1 MRRIYRSVICQVM
14 LAMVMAISLPGWASA
29 AATPVA
35 IEVVD
40 SLPLLPE
47 DADLKQLSQ
56 QLELIRQSVP
66 ISTSDEKLAEF
77 RQGALQVQQQAET
90 LLTVRATEMERL
102 DDQLDVVAAGE
113 EEVAG
118 EVGRRDH
125 SANPARAVE
134 LVGPGDVEAE
144 AAVLEHTELA
154 GEEA

>member
-1 MRRIYRSVICQVM
+1 M

-77 RQGALQVQQQAET
+77 RQGALQVQQLFGARDSLE
-90 LLTVRATEMERL
+90 LLT
-102 DDQLDVVAAGE
+102 
-113 EEVAG
+113 
-118 EVGRRDH
+118 
-125 SANPARAVE
+125 S
-134 LVGPGDVEAE
+134 
-144 AAVLEHTELA
+144 
-154 GEEA
+154 